1 MFPEFRD
8 LITELKGQDLHFSRL
23 FHRHN
28 ELDQA
33 IRNME
38 LGVTPAGGMAIEQ
51 LKKEKLL
58 LKDQIH
64 VILRRASAH

>member
-8 LITELKGQDLHFSRL
+8 LITELKGRDPHFSRL

-28 ELDQA
+28 ELDQE
-33 IRNME
+33 IKNME
-38 LGVTPAGGMAIEQ
+38 MGLSPAGALAIEQ

-58 LKDQIH
+58 LKDQLY
-64 VILRRASAH
+64 VILRRASAA